1 MPSFLDSLAFF
12 FIIIMG
18 YSGFTKGFIEEFGRL
33 LGLVFAVFVSM
44 SKSIAFSSYL
54 STLIDYDGSIL
65 LPLSYTLL
73 FISSICIGRI
83 LTKFAH
89 VAFLSVENR
98 LMNHTMGF
106 FFGMVKGA
114 ILLIAFVWFVSILP
128 LQKWNNIINENSK
141 LITYSNQIRLSV
153 ISFFNW
159 EDPITLS
166 ESYIKNITQP

>member
-12 FIIIMG
+12 FILIMG
-18 YSGFTKGFIEEFGRL
+18 YSGFTKGFIEELGRL
-33 LGLVFAVFVSM
+33 LGLIFAVFVSM
-44 SKSIAFSSYL
+44 SKSIVFSSYL
-54 STLIDYDGSIL
+54 STLIDYNGSIL

-73 FISSICIGRI
+73 FISSICVGRI

-159 EDPITLS
+159 EDPVTLS
-166 ESYIKNITQP
+166 ESYIKKITQP

>member
-1 MPSFLDSLAFF
+1 MPSFLDSLAIF

-33 LGLVFAVFVSM
+33 LGLIFAVFVSM
-44 SKSIAFSSYL
+44 SKSVLLFTYI
-54 STLIDYDGSIL
+54 STFVHYKESIL

-73 FISSICIGRI
+73 FVLSICIGRI

-89 VAFLSVENR
+89 IAFLSVENR

-106 FFGMVKGA
+106 IFGMLKGA
-114 ILLIAFVWFVSILP
+114 TLLISFVWLISILP
-128 LQKWNNIINENSK
+128 LQKWNTIINENSNFA
-141 LITYSNQIRLSV
+141 IYSNEIRLSV

-159 EDPITLS
+159 EDPISLS
-166 ESYIKNITQP
+166 ESYIKKITQP

>member
-1 MPSFLDSLAFF
+1 
-12 FIIIMG
+12 
-18 YSGFTKGFIEEFGRL
+18 
-33 LGLVFAVFVSM
+33 M
-44 SKSIAFSSYL
+44 SKSIVFSSYL
-54 STLIDYDGSIL
+54 STLIDFNGSIL

-73 FISSICIGRI
+73 FISSICVGRI

-159 EDPITLS
+159 EDPVTLS
-166 ESYIKNITQP
+166 ESYIKKITQP

>member
-33 LGLVFAVFVSM
+33 LGLIFAVFVSM

-73 FISSICIGRI
+73 FISSIFIGRI

-141 LITYSNQIRLSV
+141 LINYSNQIRLSV

-166 ESYIKNITQP
+166 ESYIKKITQP

>member
-33 LGLVFAVFVSM
+33 LGLIFAVFVSM
-44 SKSIAFSSYL
+44 SKSISFSSYL

-114 ILLIAFVWFVSILP
+114 TLLIAFVWFVSILP